1 MDRSK
6 IKTADEAV
14 PYSIDAERSVLG
26 SMIISKNAVE
36 VAMELLKT
44 EDFYIAAHQT
54 IFASMHD
61 LYTRSSAVDLVT
73 VVNDLEKHGKLEAI
87 GGVEYMAMLGDY
99 TPSSGNIAYY
109 ARIVQERSTQR
120 KLIDASSHI
129 AKNAR
134 DGAMEIPDVI
144 DDAERRIYNISI
156 RNNTNTMVPAKDVV
170 FETYDMIG
178 EIAGARGSLT
188 GVPTGFIDL
197 DKLTS
202 GLQKSDLIIVA
213 GRPSMGK
220 TALALNMATYA
231 AFDAGKNVAIF
242 SLEMSTQQLIMRM
255 MCTRAQVSMTKVKQ
269 GGATDDDM
277 IRLSDATSAMYSD
290 RLVIDDTANISVAEI
305 RSKCRRMKTK
315 QGLDLVIIDYLQLMK
330 TSGKTENRVLEI
342 GEITRALK
350 ILARELDVPIILLSQ
365 LSRAADKVRPTMAH
379 LRESGAIE
387 QDADIVIMIYREGA
401 HNPEADNTAEIIVA
415 KHRNGPTDT
424 VYLVWIDEYTKFNNK
439 SMRE

>member
-87 GGVEYMAMLGDY
+87 GGVEYVAMLGDY

-220 TALALNMATYA
+220 TALALNMASYA

-269 GGATDDDM
+269 GVATDDDM

-401 HNPEADNTAEIIVA
+401 HNPEADNTAEIIVT

>member
-61 LYTRSSAVDLVT
+61 LYTRSSEVDLVT

-87 GGVEYMAMLGDY
+87 GGVEYVAMLGDY

-202 GLQKSDLIIVA
+202 GLQKS
-213 GRPSMGK
+213 
-220 TALALNMATYA
+220 ALNMASYA

-269 GGATDDDM
+269 GVATDDDM

>member
-1 MDRSK
+1 MHR
-6 IKTADEAV
+6 IFCL
-14 PYSIDAERSVLG
+14 PYC
-26 SMIISKNAVE
+26 
-36 VAMELLKT
+36 
-44 EDFYIAAHQT
+44 
-54 IFASMHD
+54 
-61 LYTRSSAVDLVT
+61 SAVDLVT

-220 TALALNMATYA
+220 TALALNMASYA

>member
-87 GGVEYMAMLGDY
+87 GGVEYVAMLGDY

-129 AKNAR
+129 NAR

-220 TALALNMATYA
+220 TALALNMASYA

-269 GGATDDDM
+269 GVATDDDM

>member
-220 TALALNMATYA
+220 TALALNMASYA
-231 AFDAGKNVAIF
+231 AFDARKNVAIF

>member
-87 GGVEYMAMLGDY
+87 GGVEYVAMLGDY

-220 TALALNMATYA
+220 TALVLNMASYA

-269 GGATDDDM
+269 GVATDDDM